1 MTDKTI
7 VKIIKLLRCAFKQA
21 VRWELIGK
29 NPFDNVVLPKTEY
42 KKRDIWNT
50 DTIRKALDECTDSK
64 LYIAMNLS
72 FACSLRLGEI
82 LGLTWDNVHIEDAN
96 IAADDAYIFIDKEL
110 VRCTKQAIEMLGEKD
125 IYHIF
130 IPLMP
135 NTSTRLVLKK
145 PKVSV
150 AKAQH
155 DAMEKALSDAGFGLQ
170 FIPVSP
176 SAVKAEE
183 KAVTKKAEKPKQ
195 SVKEVKPEKAEEPV
209 KAEIKTEA
217 VEAEPEAAPAKA
229 ETEEAPPVTDPLL
242 TVVNNIESGSIKVDE
257 QTGEVIEQQAA
268 AEDEPTPVSYDKT
281 TPIDEICAVMTLEDA
296 KNYVIDGGP
305 YNGWKV
311 GTLAERRP
319 VKVLEMIIEKYPTED
334 NILRAATKLILDSMK

>member
-1 MTDKTI
+1 MKSDNSAVVYNAESTAAGLNR
-7 VKIIKLLRCAFKQA
+7 VKGFDPLKYARSTENGAVLDLPYQKLWFRLRHPNGKIRIFIK
-21 VRWELIGK
+21 
-29 NPFDNVVLPKTEY
+29 
-42 KKRDIWNT
+42 
-50 DTIRKALDECTDSK
+50 
-64 LYIAMNLS
+64 NLS
-72 FACSLRLGEI
+72 EK
-82 LGLTWDNVHIEDAN
+82 
-96 IAADDAYIFIDKEL
+96 IAAVEARVYFDRADSEPAANCIISGVDAE
-110 VRCTKQAIEMLGEKD
+110 E
-125 IYHIF
+125 
-130 IPLMP
+130 
-135 NTSTRLVLKK
+135 
-145 PKVSV
+145 KVSV

-170 FIPVSP
+170 FISVNP

-195 SVKEVKPEKAEEPV
+195 PAKEVKPEKAEEPV

-217 VEAEPEAAPAKA
+217 VKAEPETAPAKA

-242 TVVNNIESGSIKVDE
+242 SVVNNIENSSIKVDE

-268 AEDEPTPVSYDKT
+268 AEGEPTPVSYDKT

>member
-1 MTDKTI
+1 MKSDNSAVVYNAESTAEGLNR
-7 VKIIKLLRCAFKQA
+7 VKGFDPLKYVRSTENGAVLDLPYQKLWFRLRHPNGKIRIFIK
-21 VRWELIGK
+21 
-29 NPFDNVVLPKTEY
+29 
-42 KKRDIWNT
+42 
-50 DTIRKALDECTDSK
+50 
-64 LYIAMNLS
+64 NLS
-72 FACSLRLGEI
+72 EK
-82 LGLTWDNVHIEDAN
+82 
-96 IAADDAYIFIDKEL
+96 IAAVEARVYFDRADSEPAANCIISGVDAED
-110 VRCTKQAIEMLGEKD
+110 
-125 IYHIF
+125 
-130 IPLMP
+130 
-135 NTSTRLVLKK
+135 
-145 PKVSV
+145 KVSV

-170 FIPVSP
+170 FIPVNP

-195 SVKEVKPEKAEEPV
+195 PVKETKPEKAEEPV

-217 VEAEPEAAPAKA
+217 VKAEPEAAPAKA

-242 TVVNNIESGSIKVDE
+242 TVVNNIENSSIKVDE

>member
-1 MTDKTI
+1 MKSDNSAVVYNAESTAADLNR
-7 VKIIKLLRCAFKQA
+7 VKGFDPLKYVRSTENGAVLDLPYQKLWFRLRHPNGKIRIFIK
-21 VRWELIGK
+21 
-29 NPFDNVVLPKTEY
+29 
-42 KKRDIWNT
+42 
-50 DTIRKALDECTDSK
+50 
-64 LYIAMNLS
+64 NLS
-72 FACSLRLGEI
+72 EK
-82 LGLTWDNVHIEDAN
+82 
-96 IAADDAYIFIDKEL
+96 IAAVEARVYFDRADSEPAANCIISGVDAED
-110 VRCTKQAIEMLGEKD
+110 
-125 IYHIF
+125 
-130 IPLMP
+130 
-135 NTSTRLVLKK
+135 
-145 PKVSV
+145 KVSV

-170 FIPVSP
+170 FISVNP
-176 SAVKAEE
+176 SAAKAEE
-183 KAVTKKAEKPKQ
+183 KAVIKKAEKPKQ
-195 SVKEVKPEKAEEPV
+195 PAKEVKPEKAEAPV

-217 VEAEPEAAPAKA
+217 VKAEPEAAPAKA

-268 AEDEPTPVSYDKT
+268 AEDEPTSVSYDKT

>member
-1 MTDKTI
+1 MKSDNSAVVYNAESTAAGLNR
-7 VKIIKLLRCAFKQA
+7 VKGFDPLKYARSTENGAVLDLPYQKLWFRLRHPNGKIRVFIK
-21 VRWELIGK
+21 
-29 NPFDNVVLPKTEY
+29 
-42 KKRDIWNT
+42 
-50 DTIRKALDECTDSK
+50 
-64 LYIAMNLS
+64 NLS
-72 FACSLRLGEI
+72 EK
-82 LGLTWDNVHIEDAN
+82 
-96 IAADDAYIFIDKEL
+96 IAAVEARVYFDRADSEPAANCIISGVDAED
-110 VRCTKQAIEMLGEKD
+110 
-125 IYHIF
+125 
-130 IPLMP
+130 
-135 NTSTRLVLKK
+135 
-145 PKVSV
+145 KVSV
-150 AKAQH
+150 TKAQH

-170 FIPVSP
+170 FIPVNP

-195 SVKEVKPEKAEEPV
+195 PAKEVKPEKAEEQVKAAETSEPV
-209 KAEIKTEA
+209 KAE
-217 VEAEPEAAPAKA
+217 PETAPAKA

-242 TVVNNIESGSIKVDE
+242 TVVNNIENGSIKVDE

-334 NILRAATKLILDSMK
+334 NILRVATKLILDSMK

>member
-1 MTDKTI
+1 MKSDNSAVVYNAESTAAGLNR
-7 VKIIKLLRCAFKQA
+7 VKGFDPLKYVRSTENGAVLDLPYQKLWFRLRHPNGKIRIFIK
-21 VRWELIGK
+21 
-29 NPFDNVVLPKTEY
+29 
-42 KKRDIWNT
+42 
-50 DTIRKALDECTDSK
+50 
-64 LYIAMNLS
+64 NLS
-72 FACSLRLGEI
+72 EK
-82 LGLTWDNVHIEDAN
+82 
-96 IAADDAYIFIDKEL
+96 IAAVEARVYFDRADSEPAANCIISGVDAED
-110 VRCTKQAIEMLGEKD
+110 
-125 IYHIF
+125 
-130 IPLMP
+130 
-135 NTSTRLVLKK
+135 
-145 PKVSV
+145 KVSV

-170 FIPVSP
+170 FISVNP

-183 KAVTKKAEKPKQ
+183 NAVIKKAEKPKQ
-195 SVKEVKPEKAEEPV
+195 PVKEVKPEKAEEPV

-217 VEAEPEAAPAKA
+217 VKAEPETPPVKA

-281 TPIDEICAVMTLEDA
+281 TLIDEICAVMTLEDA

>member
-1 MTDKTI
+1 MKSDNSAVVYNAESTAAGLNR
-7 VKIIKLLRCAFKQA
+7 VKGFDPLKYARSTENGAVLDLPYQKLWFRLRHPNGKIRIFIK
-21 VRWELIGK
+21 
-29 NPFDNVVLPKTEY
+29 
-42 KKRDIWNT
+42 
-50 DTIRKALDECTDSK
+50 
-64 LYIAMNLS
+64 NLS
-72 FACSLRLGEI
+72 EK
-82 LGLTWDNVHIEDAN
+82 
-96 IAADDAYIFIDKEL
+96 IAAVEARVYFDRADSEPAANCIISGVDAED
-110 VRCTKQAIEMLGEKD
+110 
-125 IYHIF
+125 
-130 IPLMP
+130 
-135 NTSTRLVLKK
+135 
-145 PKVSV
+145 KVSV

-170 FIPVSP
+170 FISVNP

-195 SVKEVKPEKAEEPV
+195 PAKEVKPEKAEEPV

-217 VEAEPEAAPAKA
+217 VKAEPEAAPAKA
-229 ETEEAPPVTDPLL
+229 ETEEAPHVTDPLL

-257 QTGEVIEQQAA
+257 QTGEVIEQHAA
-268 AEDEPTPVSYDKT
+268 AEGEPTPVSYDKT

>member
-1 MTDKTI
+1 MKSDNSAVVYNAESTAAGLNR
-7 VKIIKLLRCAFKQA
+7 VKGFDPLKYVRSTENGAVLDLPYQKLWFRLRHPNGKIRIFIK
-21 VRWELIGK
+21 
-29 NPFDNVVLPKTEY
+29 
-42 KKRDIWNT
+42 
-50 DTIRKALDECTDSK
+50 
-64 LYIAMNLS
+64 NLS
-72 FACSLRLGEI
+72 EK
-82 LGLTWDNVHIEDAN
+82 
-96 IAADDAYIFIDKEL
+96 IAAVEARVYFDRADSEPAANCIISGVDAED
-110 VRCTKQAIEMLGEKD
+110 
-125 IYHIF
+125 
-130 IPLMP
+130 
-135 NTSTRLVLKK
+135 
-145 PKVSV
+145 KVSV

-170 FIPVSP
+170 FISVNP

-195 SVKEVKPEKAEEPV
+195 PAKEVKPEKAEEPV

-217 VEAEPEAAPAKA
+217 VKAEPEAAPAKA

-334 NILRAATKLILDSMK
+334 NILRAATKLILDSMR

>member
-1 MTDKTI
+1 MKSDNSAVVYNAESTAAGLNR
-7 VKIIKLLRCAFKQA
+7 VKGFDPLKYVRSTENGAVLDLPYQKLWFRLRHPNGKIRIFIK
-21 VRWELIGK
+21 
-29 NPFDNVVLPKTEY
+29 
-42 KKRDIWNT
+42 
-50 DTIRKALDECTDSK
+50 
-64 LYIAMNLS
+64 NLS
-72 FACSLRLGEI
+72 EK
-82 LGLTWDNVHIEDAN
+82 
-96 IAADDAYIFIDKEL
+96 IAAVEARVYFDRADSEPAANCIISGVDAED
-110 VRCTKQAIEMLGEKD
+110 
-125 IYHIF
+125 
-130 IPLMP
+130 
-135 NTSTRLVLKK
+135 
-145 PKVSV
+145 KVSV

-170 FIPVSP
+170 FISVNP
-176 SAVKAEE
+176 SGVKAEE

-195 SVKEVKPEKAEEPV
+195 PVKEVKPEKAEEQVKAAETSEP

-217 VEAEPEAAPAKA
+217 VKAEPETAPVKA

-242 TVVNNIESGSIKVDE
+242 SVVNNIESGSIKVDE
-257 QTGEVIEQQAA
+257 QTGEVLEQQAV

>member
-1 MTDKTI
+1 MKSDNSAVVYNAESTAAGLNR
-7 VKIIKLLRCAFKQA
+7 VKGFDPLKYVRSTENGAVLDLPYQKLWFRLRHPNGKIRIFIK
-21 VRWELIGK
+21 
-29 NPFDNVVLPKTEY
+29 
-42 KKRDIWNT
+42 
-50 DTIRKALDECTDSK
+50 
-64 LYIAMNLS
+64 NLS
-72 FACSLRLGEI
+72 EK
-82 LGLTWDNVHIEDAN
+82 
-96 IAADDAYIFIDKEL
+96 IAAVEARVYFDRADSEPAANCIISGVDAED
-110 VRCTKQAIEMLGEKD
+110 
-125 IYHIF
+125 
-130 IPLMP
+130 
-135 NTSTRLVLKK
+135 
-145 PKVSV
+145 KVSV

-170 FIPVSP
+170 FIPVNP

-183 KAVTKKAEKPKQ
+183 NAVIKKAEKPKQ
-195 SVKEVKPEKAEEPV
+195 PAKEVKPEKAEEPV

-217 VEAEPEAAPAKA
+217 VKAEPEAAPAKA

-268 AEDEPTPVSYDKT
+268 AEDEPTPVSYNKT

-305 YNGWKV
+305 YNGWKM

>member
-1 MTDKTI
+1 MKSDNSAVVYNAESTAAGLNR
-7 VKIIKLLRCAFKQA
+7 VKGFDPLKYVRSTENGAVLDLPYQKLWFRLRHPNGKIRIFIK
-21 VRWELIGK
+21 
-29 NPFDNVVLPKTEY
+29 
-42 KKRDIWNT
+42 
-50 DTIRKALDECTDSK
+50 
-64 LYIAMNLS
+64 NLS
-72 FACSLRLGEI
+72 EK
-82 LGLTWDNVHIEDAN
+82 
-96 IAADDAYIFIDKEL
+96 IAAVEARVYFDRADSEPAANCIISGVDAED
-110 VRCTKQAIEMLGEKD
+110 
-125 IYHIF
+125 
-130 IPLMP
+130 
-135 NTSTRLVLKK
+135 
-145 PKVSV
+145 KVSV

-170 FIPVSP
+170 FISVNP

-195 SVKEVKPEKAEEPV
+195 PAKEVKPEKAEEPV

-217 VEAEPEAAPAKA
+217 VKAEPEAAPAKA
-229 ETEEAPPVTDPLL
+229 ETEEAPHVTDPLL

>member
-1 MTDKTI
+1 MKSDNSAVVYNAESTAAGLNR
-7 VKIIKLLRCAFKQA
+7 VKGFDPLKYVRSTENGAVLDLPYQKLWFRLRHPNGKIRIFIK
-21 VRWELIGK
+21 
-29 NPFDNVVLPKTEY
+29 
-42 KKRDIWNT
+42 
-50 DTIRKALDECTDSK
+50 
-64 LYIAMNLS
+64 NLS
-72 FACSLRLGEI
+72 EK
-82 LGLTWDNVHIEDAN
+82 
-96 IAADDAYIFIDKEL
+96 IAAVEARVYFDRADSEPAANCIISGVDAED
-110 VRCTKQAIEMLGEKD
+110 
-125 IYHIF
+125 
-130 IPLMP
+130 
-135 NTSTRLVLKK
+135 
-145 PKVSV
+145 KVSV

-170 FIPVSP
+170 FISVNP
-176 SAVKAEE
+176 SGVKAEE

-195 SVKEVKPEKAEEPV
+195 PAKEVKPEKAEEPV

-217 VEAEPEAAPAKA
+217 VKAEPETAPVKA

-242 TVVNNIESGSIKVDE
+242 SVVNNIESGSIKVDE

-268 AEDEPTPVSYDKT
+268 AEDDPTPVSYDKT
-281 TPIDEICAVMTLEDA
+281 TPIEEICAVMTLEDA

>member
-1 MTDKTI
+1 MKSDNSAVVYNAESTAAGLNR
-7 VKIIKLLRCAFKQA
+7 VKGFDPLKYVRSTENGAVLDLPYQKLWFRLRHPNGKIRIFIK
-21 VRWELIGK
+21 
-29 NPFDNVVLPKTEY
+29 
-42 KKRDIWNT
+42 
-50 DTIRKALDECTDSK
+50 
-64 LYIAMNLS
+64 NLS
-72 FACSLRLGEI
+72 EK
-82 LGLTWDNVHIEDAN
+82 
-96 IAADDAYIFIDKEL
+96 IAAVEARVYFDRADSEPAANCIISGVDAED
-110 VRCTKQAIEMLGEKD
+110 
-125 IYHIF
+125 
-130 IPLMP
+130 
-135 NTSTRLVLKK
+135 
-145 PKVSV
+145 KVSV

-155 DAMEKALSDAGFGLQ
+155 DAMEKVLSDAGFGLQ
-170 FIPVSP
+170 FISVNP

-195 SVKEVKPEKAEEPV
+195 PAKEVKPEKAEEPV

-217 VEAEPEAAPAKA
+217 VKAEPEAAPAKA
-229 ETEEAPPVTDPLL
+229 ETEEVPPVTDPLL
-242 TVVNNIESGSIKVDE
+242 SVVNNIESGSIKVDE
-257 QTGEVIEQQAA
+257 QTGEVIEQHAA
-268 AEDEPTPVSYDKT
+268 AEGEPAPVSYDKT

>member
-1 MTDKTI
+1 MKSDNSAVVYNAESTAAGLNR
-7 VKIIKLLRCAFKQA
+7 VKGFDPLKYVRSTENGAVLDLPYQKLWFRLRHPNGKIRIFIK
-21 VRWELIGK
+21 
-29 NPFDNVVLPKTEY
+29 
-42 KKRDIWNT
+42 
-50 DTIRKALDECTDSK
+50 
-64 LYIAMNLS
+64 NLS
-72 FACSLRLGEI
+72 EK
-82 LGLTWDNVHIEDAN
+82 
-96 IAADDAYIFIDKEL
+96 IAAVEARVYFDRADSEPAANCIISGVNAED
-110 VRCTKQAIEMLGEKD
+110 
-125 IYHIF
+125 
-130 IPLMP
+130 
-135 NTSTRLVLKK
+135 
-145 PKVSV
+145 KVSV

-170 FIPVSP
+170 FISVNP

-195 SVKEVKPEKAEEPV
+195 PAKEVKPEKAEEPV

-217 VEAEPEAAPAKA
+217 VKAEPETAPAKA
-229 ETEEAPPVTDPLL
+229 ETKEAPPVTDPLL

-268 AEDEPTPVSYDKT
+268 AEDEPTPVFYDKT

>member
-1 MTDKTI
+1 MKSDNSAVVYNAESTAAGLNR
-7 VKIIKLLRCAFKQA
+7 VKGFDPLKYVRSTENGAVLDLPYQKLWFRLRHPNGKIRIFIK
-21 VRWELIGK
+21 
-29 NPFDNVVLPKTEY
+29 
-42 KKRDIWNT
+42 
-50 DTIRKALDECTDSK
+50 
-64 LYIAMNLS
+64 NLS
-72 FACSLRLGEI
+72 EK
-82 LGLTWDNVHIEDAN
+82 
-96 IAADDAYIFIDKEL
+96 IAAVEARVYFDRADSEPAANCIISGVDAED
-110 VRCTKQAIEMLGEKD
+110 
-125 IYHIF
+125 
-130 IPLMP
+130 
-135 NTSTRLVLKK
+135 
-145 PKVSV
+145 KVSV

-170 FIPVSP
+170 FISVNP

-195 SVKEVKPEKAEEPV
+195 PVKEVKPEKAEEPV
-209 KAEIKTEA
+209 KAEIKAET
-217 VEAEPEAAPAKA
+217 VKAEPETAPAKA

-268 AEDEPTPVSYDKT
+268 AEGEPTPVSYDKT

>member
-1 MTDKTI
+1 MKSDNSAVVYNAESTAAGLNR
-7 VKIIKLLRCAFKQA
+7 VKGFDPLKYVRSTENGAVLDLAYQKLWFRLRHPNGKIRIFIK
-21 VRWELIGK
+21 
-29 NPFDNVVLPKTEY
+29 
-42 KKRDIWNT
+42 
-50 DTIRKALDECTDSK
+50 
-64 LYIAMNLS
+64 NLS
-72 FACSLRLGEI
+72 EK
-82 LGLTWDNVHIEDAN
+82 
-96 IAADDAYIFIDKEL
+96 IAAVEARVYFDRADSEPAANCIISGVDAED
-110 VRCTKQAIEMLGEKD
+110 
-125 IYHIF
+125 
-130 IPLMP
+130 
-135 NTSTRLVLKK
+135 
-145 PKVSV
+145 KVSV

-170 FIPVSP
+170 FISVNP
-176 SAVKAEE
+176 SAAKAEE

-195 SVKEVKPEKAEEPV
+195 PAKEVKPEKAEAPV

-217 VEAEPEAAPAKA
+217 VKAEPETAPVKA

-242 TVVNNIESGSIKVDE
+242 SVVNNIENSSIKVDE
-257 QTGEVIEQQAA
+257 QTSEVIEQQAA
-268 AEDEPTPVSYDKT
+268 AEGEPAPVSYDKT
-281 TPIDEICAVMTLEDA
+281 TSIDEICAVMTLEDA

>member
-1 MTDKTI
+1 MKSDNSAVVYNAESTAAGLNR
-7 VKIIKLLRCAFKQA
+7 VKGFDPLKYARSTENGAVLDLPYQKLWFRLRHPNGKIRIFIK
-21 VRWELIGK
+21 
-29 NPFDNVVLPKTEY
+29 
-42 KKRDIWNT
+42 
-50 DTIRKALDECTDSK
+50 
-64 LYIAMNLS
+64 NLS
-72 FACSLRLGEI
+72 
-82 LGLTWDNVHIEDAN
+82 DK
-96 IAADDAYIFIDKEL
+96 IAAVEARVYFDRADSEPAANCIISGVDAED
-110 VRCTKQAIEMLGEKD
+110 
-125 IYHIF
+125 
-130 IPLMP
+130 
-135 NTSTRLVLKK
+135 
-145 PKVSV
+145 KVSV

-170 FIPVSP
+170 FISVNP
-176 SAVKAEE
+176 SAVKTEE

-195 SVKEVKPEKAEEPV
+195 PAKEVKPEKAEEPV
-209 KAEIKTEA
+209 KAEIETET
-217 VEAEPEAAPAKA
+217 VKAEPETAPAKA

-242 TVVNNIESGSIKVDE
+242 TVVNNIENGSIKVDE

-319 VKVLEMIIEKYPTED
+319 VKVLKVIIEKYPTED

>member
-1 MTDKTI
+1 MKSDNSAVVYNAESTAAGLNR
-7 VKIIKLLRCAFKQA
+7 VKGFDPLKYVRSTENGAVLDLPYQKLWFRLRHPNGKIRIFIK
-21 VRWELIGK
+21 
-29 NPFDNVVLPKTEY
+29 
-42 KKRDIWNT
+42 
-50 DTIRKALDECTDSK
+50 
-64 LYIAMNLS
+64 NLS
-72 FACSLRLGEI
+72 EK
-82 LGLTWDNVHIEDAN
+82 
-96 IAADDAYIFIDKEL
+96 IAAVEARVYFDRADSEPAANCIISGVDAED
-110 VRCTKQAIEMLGEKD
+110 
-125 IYHIF
+125 
-130 IPLMP
+130 
-135 NTSTRLVLKK
+135 
-145 PKVSV
+145 KVSV

-170 FIPVSP
+170 FIPVNP
-176 SAVKAEE
+176 SAVKSTAEE
-183 KAVTKKAEKPKQ
+183 DAVTKKAERPKEPA
-195 SVKEVKPEKAEEPV
+195 KEVKPEKAEEPV

-217 VEAEPEAAPAKA
+217 VKAEPEAAPAKA

-242 TVVNNIESGSIKVDE
+242 SVVNNIESGSIKVDE

>member
-1 MTDKTI
+1 MKSDNGAVVYNAESTAAGLNR
-7 VKIIKLLRCAFKQA
+7 VKGFDPLKYVRSTENGAVLDLPYQKLWFRLRHPNGKIRIFIKNLSEKIAA
-21 VRWELIGK
+21 VEARVY
-29 NPFDNVVLPKTEY
+29 FD
-42 KKRDIWNT
+42 R
-50 DTIRKALDECTDSK
+50 TDSEPAANC
-64 LYIAMNLS
+64 IISGVDA
-72 FACSLRLGEI
+72 
-82 LGLTWDNVHIEDAN
+82 ED
-96 IAADDAYIFIDKEL
+96 
-110 VRCTKQAIEMLGEKD
+110 
-125 IYHIF
+125 
-130 IPLMP
+130 
-135 NTSTRLVLKK
+135 
-145 PKVSV
+145 KVSV

-170 FIPVSP
+170 FIPVNP
-176 SAVKAEE
+176 SGVKAEE
-183 KAVTKKAEKPKQ
+183 KAVTKKAERPKEPA
-195 SVKEVKPEKAEEPV
+195 KEVKPEKAEEPV

-217 VEAEPEAAPAKA
+217 VKAEPEAAPAKA
-229 ETEEAPPVTDPLL
+229 ETEEAPSVTDPLL

>member
-1 MTDKTI
+1 MKSDNSAVVYNAESTAAGLNR
-7 VKIIKLLRCAFKQA
+7 VKGFDPLKYVRSTENGAVLDLPYQKLWFRLRHPNGKIRIFIK
-21 VRWELIGK
+21 
-29 NPFDNVVLPKTEY
+29 
-42 KKRDIWNT
+42 
-50 DTIRKALDECTDSK
+50 
-64 LYIAMNLS
+64 NLS
-72 FACSLRLGEI
+72 EK
-82 LGLTWDNVHIEDAN
+82 
-96 IAADDAYIFIDKEL
+96 IAAVEARVYFDRADSEPAANCIISGVDAED
-110 VRCTKQAIEMLGEKD
+110 
-125 IYHIF
+125 
-130 IPLMP
+130 
-135 NTSTRLVLKK
+135 
-145 PKVSV
+145 KVSV

-170 FIPVSP
+170 FISVNP

-195 SVKEVKPEKAEEPV
+195 PVKEVKPEKAEEPV

-217 VEAEPEAAPAKA
+217 VKAEPEAAPAKA

-257 QTGEVIEQQAA
+257 QTGEVIDQQAA

-281 TPIDEICAVMTLEDA
+281 TPIDEICAVMTLADA

>member
-1 MTDKTI
+1 MKSDNSAVVYNAESTAAGLNR
-7 VKIIKLLRCAFKQA
+7 VKGFDPLKYVRSTENGAVLDLPYQKLWFRLRHPNGKIRIFIK
-21 VRWELIGK
+21 
-29 NPFDNVVLPKTEY
+29 
-42 KKRDIWNT
+42 
-50 DTIRKALDECTDSK
+50 
-64 LYIAMNLS
+64 NLS
-72 FACSLRLGEI
+72 EK
-82 LGLTWDNVHIEDAN
+82 
-96 IAADDAYIFIDKEL
+96 IAAVEARVYFDRADSEPAANCIISGVDAED
-110 VRCTKQAIEMLGEKD
+110 
-125 IYHIF
+125 
-130 IPLMP
+130 
-135 NTSTRLVLKK
+135 
-145 PKVSV
+145 KVSV

-170 FIPVSP
+170 FIPVNP

-195 SVKEVKPEKAEEPV
+195 PLKEVKPEKAEEPV

-217 VEAEPEAAPAKA
+217 VKAETETVPVKA

>member
-1 MTDKTI
+1 MKSDNSAVVYNAESTAAGLNR
-7 VKIIKLLRCAFKQA
+7 VKGFDPLKYVRSTENGAVLDLPYQKLWFRLRHPNGKIRIFIK
-21 VRWELIGK
+21 
-29 NPFDNVVLPKTEY
+29 
-42 KKRDIWNT
+42 
-50 DTIRKALDECTDSK
+50 
-64 LYIAMNLS
+64 NLS
-72 FACSLRLGEI
+72 EK
-82 LGLTWDNVHIEDAN
+82 
-96 IAADDAYIFIDKEL
+96 IAAVEARVYFDRADSEPAANCIISGVDAED
-110 VRCTKQAIEMLGEKD
+110 
-125 IYHIF
+125 
-130 IPLMP
+130 
-135 NTSTRLVLKK
+135 
-145 PKVSV
+145 KVSV

-170 FIPVSP
+170 FISVNP
-176 SAVKAEE
+176 SGVKAEE

-195 SVKEVKPEKAEEPV
+195 PAKEVKPEKAEEPV

-217 VEAEPEAAPAKA
+217 VKAEPEAAPSKA

-242 TVVNNIESGSIKVDE
+242 TVVNNIENSSIKV
-257 QTGEVIEQQAA
+257 EQQAA

>member
-1 MTDKTI
+1 MKSDNSAVVYNAESTAAGLNR
-7 VKIIKLLRCAFKQA
+7 VKGFDPLKYARSTENGAVLDLPYQKLWFRLRHPNGKIRIFIK
-21 VRWELIGK
+21 
-29 NPFDNVVLPKTEY
+29 
-42 KKRDIWNT
+42 
-50 DTIRKALDECTDSK
+50 
-64 LYIAMNLS
+64 NLS
-72 FACSLRLGEI
+72 EK
-82 LGLTWDNVHIEDAN
+82 
-96 IAADDAYIFIDKEL
+96 IAAVEARVYFDRADSEPAANCIISGVDAED
-110 VRCTKQAIEMLGEKD
+110 
-125 IYHIF
+125 
-130 IPLMP
+130 
-135 NTSTRLVLKK
+135 
-145 PKVSV
+145 KVSV

-170 FIPVSP
+170 FISVNP

-195 SVKEVKPEKAEEPV
+195 PVKEVKPEKAEEPV

-217 VEAEPEAAPAKA
+217 VKAEPETAPAKA
-229 ETEEAPPVTDPLL
+229 ETKEAPPVTDPLL

-334 NILRAATKLILDSMK
+334 NILRAATKLIIDSMK

>member
-1 MTDKTI
+1 MKSDNSAVVYNAESTAAGLNR
-7 VKIIKLLRCAFKQA
+7 VKGFDPLKYVRSTENGAVLDLPYQKLWFRLRHPNGKIRIFIK
-21 VRWELIGK
+21 
-29 NPFDNVVLPKTEY
+29 
-42 KKRDIWNT
+42 
-50 DTIRKALDECTDSK
+50 
-64 LYIAMNLS
+64 NLS
-72 FACSLRLGEI
+72 EK
-82 LGLTWDNVHIEDAN
+82 
-96 IAADDAYIFIDKEL
+96 IAAVEARVYFDRADSEPAANCIISGVDAED
-110 VRCTKQAIEMLGEKD
+110 
-125 IYHIF
+125 
-130 IPLMP
+130 
-135 NTSTRLVLKK
+135 
-145 PKVSV
+145 KVSV

-170 FIPVSP
+170 FISVNP

-183 KAVTKKAEKPKQ
+183 KALTKKAEKPKQ
-195 SVKEVKPEKAEEPV
+195 PAKEVKPEKAEAPI

-217 VEAEPEAAPAKA
+217 VKAEPEAAPAKT

-242 TVVNNIESGSIKVDE
+242 TVVNNIENSSIKVDE
-257 QTGEVIEQQAA
+257 QTGEVIEQHAA
-268 AEDEPTPVSYDKT
+268 AEGEPAPVSYDKT

>member
-1 MTDKTI
+1 MKSDNSAVVYNAESTAAGLNR
-7 VKIIKLLRCAFKQA
+7 VKGFDPLKYVRSTENGAVLDLPYQKLWFRLRHPNGKIRIFIK
-21 VRWELIGK
+21 
-29 NPFDNVVLPKTEY
+29 
-42 KKRDIWNT
+42 
-50 DTIRKALDECTDSK
+50 
-64 LYIAMNLS
+64 NLS
-72 FACSLRLGEI
+72 EK
-82 LGLTWDNVHIEDAN
+82 
-96 IAADDAYIFIDKEL
+96 IAAVEARVYFDRADSEPASNCIISGVDAED
-110 VRCTKQAIEMLGEKD
+110 
-125 IYHIF
+125 
-130 IPLMP
+130 
-135 NTSTRLVLKK
+135 
-145 PKVSV
+145 KVSV

-170 FIPVSP
+170 FISVNP

-183 KAVTKKAEKPKQ
+183 KAVTKKAENPKQ
-195 SVKEVKPEKAEEPV
+195 PAKEVKPEKAEEPV

-217 VEAEPEAAPAKA
+217 VKAEPETAPAKA

-242 TVVNNIESGSIKVDE
+242 TVVNNIENSSIKVDE

>member
-1 MTDKTI
+1 MKSDNSAVVYNAESTAAGLNR
-7 VKIIKLLRCAFKQA
+7 VKGFDPLKYVRSTENGAVLDLPYQKLWFRLRHPNGKIRIFIK
-21 VRWELIGK
+21 
-29 NPFDNVVLPKTEY
+29 
-42 KKRDIWNT
+42 
-50 DTIRKALDECTDSK
+50 
-64 LYIAMNLS
+64 NLS
-72 FACSLRLGEI
+72 EK
-82 LGLTWDNVHIEDAN
+82 
-96 IAADDAYIFIDKEL
+96 IAAVEARVYFDRADSEPAANCIISGVDAED
-110 VRCTKQAIEMLGEKD
+110 
-125 IYHIF
+125 
-130 IPLMP
+130 
-135 NTSTRLVLKK
+135 
-145 PKVSV
+145 KVSV

-170 FIPVSP
+170 FISVNP
-176 SAVKAEE
+176 SAAKSEE

-195 SVKEVKPEKAEEPV
+195 PAKEVKPEKAEEPV

-217 VEAEPEAAPAKA
+217 VKAEHETAPAKA
-229 ETEEAPPVTDPLL
+229 ESEEAPPVTDPLL

-268 AEDEPTPVSYDKT
+268 AEGEPSPVSYDKT

>member
-1 MTDKTI
+1 MKSDNSAVVYNAESTAAGLNR
-7 VKIIKLLRCAFKQA
+7 VKGFDPLKYARSTENGAVLDLPYQKLWFRLRHPNGKIRIFIK
-21 VRWELIGK
+21 
-29 NPFDNVVLPKTEY
+29 
-42 KKRDIWNT
+42 
-50 DTIRKALDECTDSK
+50 
-64 LYIAMNLS
+64 NLS
-72 FACSLRLGEI
+72 KK
-82 LGLTWDNVHIEDAN
+82 
-96 IAADDAYIFIDKEL
+96 IAAVEARVYFDRADSEPAANCIISGVDAED
-110 VRCTKQAIEMLGEKD
+110 
-125 IYHIF
+125 
-130 IPLMP
+130 
-135 NTSTRLVLKK
+135 
-145 PKVSV
+145 KVSV

-170 FIPVSP
+170 FIPVNP

-195 SVKEVKPEKAEEPV
+195 PVKETKPEKAEEPV

-217 VEAEPEAAPAKA
+217 VKAEPETALVKA
-229 ETEEAPPVTDPLL
+229 ETEETPPVTDPLL
-242 TVVNNIESGSIKVDE
+242 SVVNNIENGGIKVDE

-281 TPIDEICAVMTLEDA
+281 TPIDEICAMMTLEDA

-319 VKVLEMIIEKYPTED
+319 VKVLEVIIEKYPTED

>member
-1 MTDKTI
+1 MKSDNSAVVYNVESTAAGLNR
-7 VKIIKLLRCAFKQA
+7 VKGFDPLKYVRSTENGAVLDLPYQKLWFRLRHPNGKIRIFIK
-21 VRWELIGK
+21 
-29 NPFDNVVLPKTEY
+29 
-42 KKRDIWNT
+42 
-50 DTIRKALDECTDSK
+50 
-64 LYIAMNLS
+64 NLS
-72 FACSLRLGEI
+72 EK
-82 LGLTWDNVHIEDAN
+82 
-96 IAADDAYIFIDKEL
+96 IAAVEARVYFDRADSEPAANCIISGVDAED
-110 VRCTKQAIEMLGEKD
+110 
-125 IYHIF
+125 
-130 IPLMP
+130 
-135 NTSTRLVLKK
+135 
-145 PKVSV
+145 KVSV

-170 FIPVSP
+170 FISVNP

-195 SVKEVKPEKAEEPV
+195 PAKEVKPEKAEEPV

-217 VEAEPEAAPAKA
+217 VKAEPETAPTKA

-242 TVVNNIESGSIKVDE
+242 SVVNNIENSSIKVDE
-257 QTGEVIEQQAA
+257 QTGEVIEQHAA
-268 AEDEPTPVSYDKT
+268 AEGEPTPVSYDKT

>member
-1 MTDKTI
+1 MKSDNSAVVYNAESTAAGLNR
-7 VKIIKLLRCAFKQA
+7 VKGFDPLKYVRSTENGAVLDLPYQKLWFRLRHPNGKIRIFIK
-21 VRWELIGK
+21 
-29 NPFDNVVLPKTEY
+29 
-42 KKRDIWNT
+42 
-50 DTIRKALDECTDSK
+50 
-64 LYIAMNLS
+64 NLS
-72 FACSLRLGEI
+72 EK
-82 LGLTWDNVHIEDAN
+82 
-96 IAADDAYIFIDKEL
+96 IAAVEARVYFDRADSEPAANCIISGVDAED
-110 VRCTKQAIEMLGEKD
+110 
-125 IYHIF
+125 
-130 IPLMP
+130 
-135 NTSTRLVLKK
+135 
-145 PKVSV
+145 KVSV

-170 FIPVSP
+170 FISVNP

-195 SVKEVKPEKAEEPV
+195 PAKEVKPEKAEEPV

-217 VEAEPEAAPAKA
+217 VKAEPETAPAKA

-242 TVVNNIESGSIKVDE
+242 TVVNNIENSSIKVDE
-257 QTGEVIEQQAA
+257 QTGEVIKQHAA

>member
-1 MTDKTI
+1 MKSDNSAVVYNAESTAAGLNR
-7 VKIIKLLRCAFKQA
+7 VKGFDPLKYVRSTENGAVLDLPYQKLWFRLRHPNGKIRIFIK
-21 VRWELIGK
+21 
-29 NPFDNVVLPKTEY
+29 
-42 KKRDIWNT
+42 
-50 DTIRKALDECTDSK
+50 
-64 LYIAMNLS
+64 NLS
-72 FACSLRLGEI
+72 EKIATVEARVYFDRADSEPAANCIISGV
-82 LGLTWDNVHIEDAN
+82 DAED
-96 IAADDAYIFIDKEL
+96 
-110 VRCTKQAIEMLGEKD
+110 
-125 IYHIF
+125 
-130 IPLMP
+130 
-135 NTSTRLVLKK
+135 
-145 PKVSV
+145 KVSV

-170 FIPVSP
+170 FISVNP
-176 SAVKAEE
+176 SAAKSEE
-183 KAVTKKAEKPKQ
+183 NAVIKKAEKPKQ
-195 SVKEVKPEKAEEPV
+195 PVKEVKPEKAEESAKTTETPEP

-217 VEAEPEAAPAKA
+217 VKTEPETAPVKA
-229 ETEEAPPVTDPLL
+229 ETEETPPVTDPLL
-242 TVVNNIESGSIKVDE
+242 TVLNNIEGNSIKVDE

>member
-1 MTDKTI
+1 MKSDNSAVVYNAESTAAGLNR
-7 VKIIKLLRCAFKQA
+7 VKGFDPLKYVRSTENGAVLDLPYQKLWFRLRHPNGKIRIFIK
-21 VRWELIGK
+21 
-29 NPFDNVVLPKTEY
+29 
-42 KKRDIWNT
+42 
-50 DTIRKALDECTDSK
+50 
-64 LYIAMNLS
+64 NLS
-72 FACSLRLGEI
+72 EK
-82 LGLTWDNVHIEDAN
+82 
-96 IAADDAYIFIDKEL
+96 IAAVEARVYFDRADSEPAANCIISGVDAED
-110 VRCTKQAIEMLGEKD
+110 
-125 IYHIF
+125 
-130 IPLMP
+130 
-135 NTSTRLVLKK
+135 
-145 PKVSV
+145 KVSV

-170 FIPVSP
+170 FIPVNP

-195 SVKEVKPEKAEEPV
+195 PVKETKPEKAEEPV
-209 KAEIKTEA
+209 KAEIKTEP
-217 VEAEPEAAPAKA
+217 VKAEPETVPVKV

-242 TVVNNIESGSIKVDE
+242 TVVNNIENGSIKVDE

-268 AEDEPTPVSYDKT
+268 AEDEPTSVSYDKT

-296 KNYVIDGGP
+296 KNYVIEGGP

-319 VKVLEMIIEKYPTED
+319 VKVLKVIIEKYPTED

>member
-1 MTDKTI
+1 MKSDNSAVVYNAESTAAGLNR
-7 VKIIKLLRCAFKQA
+7 VKGFDPLKYARSTENGAVLDLPYQKLWFRLRHPNGKIRIFIK
-21 VRWELIGK
+21 
-29 NPFDNVVLPKTEY
+29 
-42 KKRDIWNT
+42 
-50 DTIRKALDECTDSK
+50 
-64 LYIAMNLS
+64 NLS
-72 FACSLRLGEI
+72 
-82 LGLTWDNVHIEDAN
+82 DK
-96 IAADDAYIFIDKEL
+96 IAAVEARVYFDRADSEPAANCIISGVDAED
-110 VRCTKQAIEMLGEKD
+110 
-125 IYHIF
+125 
-130 IPLMP
+130 
-135 NTSTRLVLKK
+135 
-145 PKVSV
+145 KVSV

-170 FIPVSP
+170 FISVNP

-195 SVKEVKPEKAEEPV
+195 PAKEVKPEKAEEPV
-209 KAEIKTEA
+209 KAEIETET
-217 VEAEPEAAPAKA
+217 VKAEPETAPAKA

-242 TVVNNIESGSIKVDE
+242 TVVNNIENGSIKVDE
-257 QTGEVIEQQAA
+257 QTGELIEQQAA

-319 VKVLEMIIEKYPTED
+319 VKVLKVIIEKYPTED

>member
-1 MTDKTI
+1 MKSDNSAVVYNAESTAAGLNR
-7 VKIIKLLRCAFKQA
+7 VKGFDPLKYVRSTENGAVLDLPYQKLWFRLRHPNGKIRIFIK
-21 VRWELIGK
+21 
-29 NPFDNVVLPKTEY
+29 
-42 KKRDIWNT
+42 
-50 DTIRKALDECTDSK
+50 
-64 LYIAMNLS
+64 NLS
-72 FACSLRLGEI
+72 EK
-82 LGLTWDNVHIEDAN
+82 
-96 IAADDAYIFIDKEL
+96 IAAVEARVYFDRADSEPAANCIISGVVAED
-110 VRCTKQAIEMLGEKD
+110 
-125 IYHIF
+125 
-130 IPLMP
+130 
-135 NTSTRLVLKK
+135 
-145 PKVSV
+145 KVSV

-170 FIPVSP
+170 FIPVNP
-176 SAVKAEE
+176 SAAKAEE
-183 KAVTKKAEKPKQ
+183 NAVIKKAERSKEP
-195 SVKEVKPEKAEEPV
+195 VKEVKPEKAEEPV

-217 VEAEPEAAPAKA
+217 VKADPEAAPVKA
-229 ETEEAPPVTDPLL
+229 EAEETPPVTDPLL

-257 QTGEVIEQQAA
+257 QTGEVIKQQAA

>member
-1 MTDKTI
+1 MKSDNSAVVYNAESTAAGLNR
-7 VKIIKLLRCAFKQA
+7 VKGFDPLKYARSTENGAVLDLPYQKLWFRLRHPNGKIRIFIK
-21 VRWELIGK
+21 
-29 NPFDNVVLPKTEY
+29 
-42 KKRDIWNT
+42 
-50 DTIRKALDECTDSK
+50 
-64 LYIAMNLS
+64 NLS
-72 FACSLRLGEI
+72 EK
-82 LGLTWDNVHIEDAN
+82 
-96 IAADDAYIFIDKEL
+96 IAAVEARVYFDRADSEPAANCIISGVDAED
-110 VRCTKQAIEMLGEKD
+110 
-125 IYHIF
+125 
-130 IPLMP
+130 
-135 NTSTRLVLKK
+135 
-145 PKVSV
+145 KVSV

-170 FIPVSP
+170 FISVNP

-195 SVKEVKPEKAEEPV
+195 PAKEVKPEKAEEPV

-217 VEAEPEAAPAKA
+217 VKAEPETAPAKA

-334 NILRAATKLILDSMK
+334 NILRAATKLILNSMK

>member
-1 MTDKTI
+1 MKSDNSAVVYNAESTAAGLNR
-7 VKIIKLLRCAFKQA
+7 VKGFDPLKYVRSTENGAVLDLPYQKLWFRLRHPNGKIRIFIK
-21 VRWELIGK
+21 
-29 NPFDNVVLPKTEY
+29 
-42 KKRDIWNT
+42 
-50 DTIRKALDECTDSK
+50 
-64 LYIAMNLS
+64 NLS
-72 FACSLRLGEI
+72 EK
-82 LGLTWDNVHIEDAN
+82 
-96 IAADDAYIFIDKEL
+96 IAAVEARVYFDRADSEPAANCIISGVDAED
-110 VRCTKQAIEMLGEKD
+110 
-125 IYHIF
+125 
-130 IPLMP
+130 
-135 NTSTRLVLKK
+135 
-145 PKVSV
+145 KVSV

-170 FIPVSP
+170 FIPVNP

-195 SVKEVKPEKAEEPV
+195 PAKEVKPEKAEEPV

-217 VEAEPEAAPAKA
+217 VKAEPEAAPAKA

-242 TVVNNIESGSIKVDE
+242 SVVNNIENSSIKVDE

>member
-1 MTDKTI
+1 MKSDNSAVVYNAESTAAGLNR
-7 VKIIKLLRCAFKQA
+7 VKGFDPLKYVRSTENGAVLDLPYQKLWFRLRHPNGKIRIFIK
-21 VRWELIGK
+21 
-29 NPFDNVVLPKTEY
+29 
-42 KKRDIWNT
+42 
-50 DTIRKALDECTDSK
+50 
-64 LYIAMNLS
+64 NLS
-72 FACSLRLGEI
+72 EK
-82 LGLTWDNVHIEDAN
+82 
-96 IAADDAYIFIDKEL
+96 IAAVEARVYFDRADSEPAANCIISGVDAED
-110 VRCTKQAIEMLGEKD
+110 
-125 IYHIF
+125 
-130 IPLMP
+130 
-135 NTSTRLVLKK
+135 
-145 PKVSV
+145 KVSV

-170 FIPVSP
+170 FISVNP

-195 SVKEVKPEKAEEPV
+195 PAKEVKPEKAEEPV

-217 VEAEPEAAPAKA
+217 VKAEPEAAPAKA

-268 AEDEPTPVSYDKT
+268 AEGEPAPVSYDKT

>member
-1 MTDKTI
+1 MKSDNSAVVYNAESTAAGLNR
-7 VKIIKLLRCAFKQA
+7 VKGFDPLKYVRSTENGAVLDLPYQKLWFRLRHPNGKIRIFIK
-21 VRWELIGK
+21 
-29 NPFDNVVLPKTEY
+29 
-42 KKRDIWNT
+42 
-50 DTIRKALDECTDSK
+50 
-64 LYIAMNLS
+64 NLS
-72 FACSLRLGEI
+72 EK
-82 LGLTWDNVHIEDAN
+82 
-96 IAADDAYIFIDKEL
+96 IAAVEARVYFDRADSEPAANCIISGVDAED
-110 VRCTKQAIEMLGEKD
+110 
-125 IYHIF
+125 
-130 IPLMP
+130 
-135 NTSTRLVLKK
+135 
-145 PKVSV
+145 KVSV

-170 FIPVSP
+170 FIPVNP

-195 SVKEVKPEKAEEPV
+195 PVKETKPEKAEEPV

-217 VEAEPEAAPAKA
+217 VKAEPETALVKA
-229 ETEEAPPVTDPLL
+229 ETEETPPVTDPLL
-242 TVVNNIESGSIKVDE
+242 SVVNNIENGGIKVDE

-281 TPIDEICAVMTLEDA
+281 TPIDEICAMMTLEDA

-319 VKVLEMIIEKYPTED
+319 VKVLEVIIEKYPTED

>member
-1 MTDKTI
+1 MKSDNSAVVYNAESTAAGLNR
-7 VKIIKLLRCAFKQA
+7 VKGFDPLKYVRSTENGAVLDLPYQKLWFRLRHPNGKIRIFIK
-21 VRWELIGK
+21 
-29 NPFDNVVLPKTEY
+29 
-42 KKRDIWNT
+42 
-50 DTIRKALDECTDSK
+50 
-64 LYIAMNLS
+64 NLS
-72 FACSLRLGEI
+72 EK
-82 LGLTWDNVHIEDAN
+82 
-96 IAADDAYIFIDKEL
+96 IAAVEARVYFDRADSEPAANCIISGVDAED
-110 VRCTKQAIEMLGEKD
+110 
-125 IYHIF
+125 
-130 IPLMP
+130 
-135 NTSTRLVLKK
+135 
-145 PKVSV
+145 KVSV

-170 FIPVSP
+170 FISVNP

-195 SVKEVKPEKAEEPV
+195 PVKEVKPEKAEEPV

-217 VEAEPEAAPAKA
+217 VKAEPEAVPAKA

-242 TVVNNIESGSIKVDE
+242 TVVNNIENSSIKVDE